1 MNSFELRSALSL
13 AGIFAL
19 RMLGLFL
26 ILPVFAVHA
35 KGLPGGDDATL
46 VGLAIGI
53 YGMVQAFLHIP
64 LGLLSDRIGR
74 RGVVVG
80 GLVLFV
86 IGAEVAAFKDDLW
99 WIIAGRAIQGAGA
112 VSAVVTAWLADLT
125 REEIRTRS
133 MALIGGSIALS
144 FALSLV
150 LASPLYQ
157 GLGMSGIFN
166 FMAILGALAV
176 LLALKGV
183 PSQKDQEHKPQRQR
197 GDWMIVLKR
206 PELLRL
212 NFGVLVLH
220 ASQVAM
226 FMVIPRLLVD
236 AGLVVERH
244 WSIYLPV
251 VLLSFVV
258 MAPLL
263 MKAERSGKLK
273 LLFIGAITC
282 MICAQLYFSFIVQTE
297 SIKSISLGIGLLIFF
312 VGFNLLEAL
321 QPSLVSRLAG
331 NFKGTALGVYNTTQ
345 SIGLFLGGVLGGWL
359 LSHWGSV
366 GVFHVDI
373 VLLGLWLIMTW
384 SMTELPSRD
393 SSKSISKGNE
403 K

>member
-26 ILPVFAVHA
+26 ILPIFSIHA
-35 KGLPGGDDATL
+35 KTLPGGENATL
-46 VGLAIGI
+46 VGLALGV
-53 YGMVQAFLHIP
+53 YGMVQAFFHIP

-86 IGAEVAAFKDDLW
+86 IGAEIAAFKDDLT

-150 LASPLYQ
+150 LASPLYRS
-157 GLGMSGIFN
+157 LGMSGIFN
-166 FMAILGALAV
+166 LMAVLGALAV

-183 PSQKDQEHKPQRQR
+183 PNKEVIEPASKKEK
-197 GDWMIVLKR
+197 GDWLHVLKR

-236 AGLVVERH
+236 AGLSVDRH

-251 VLLSFVV
+251 VLLSFFV

-273 LLFIGAITC
+273 LLFLGAIVC
-282 MICAQLYFSFIVQTE
+282 MICSQIYFSVLVQTE
-297 SIKSISLGIGLLIFF
+297 NTQSLSLGIGLLIFF

-359 LSHWGSV
+359 LGRWGGS
-366 GVFHVDI
+366 GVFHADI

-384 SMTELPSRD
+384 SMAELPSRD
-393 SSKSISKGNE
+393 KSGR
-403 K
+403 